1 MSTSMPSA
9 EVPLPPEDTPSP
21 TGQSNLRV
29 FGAEMVGTVV
39 LMLIGPGSAVL
50 AADTSGAYGVGFA
63 FGLALVA
70 MASSIGHVSGCHIN
84 PAVTLGFL
92 LGGKIKLLQ
101 AA

>member
-1 MSTSMPSA
+1 MDAHAAP
-9 EVPLPPEDTPSP
+9 
-21 TGQSNLRV
+21 SNLRI

-50 AADTSGAYGVGFA
+50 AADKIGAYGVAFA

-70 MASSIGHVSGCHIN
+70 MAYSIGHVSGCHIT

-101 AA
+101 AAYYWVAQLAGAAVG